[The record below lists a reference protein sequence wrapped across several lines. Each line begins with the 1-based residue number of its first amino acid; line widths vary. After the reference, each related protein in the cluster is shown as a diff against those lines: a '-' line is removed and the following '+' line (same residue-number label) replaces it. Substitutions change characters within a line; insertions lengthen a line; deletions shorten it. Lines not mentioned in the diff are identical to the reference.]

1 MEQPFGRVRELWSLD
16 MGLGPVEPRFVAIHE
31 RDLHPVVDN
40 EVDVP
45 VVEDG
50 PHAEAAQNGD
60 DEEMVEII
68 EIADD

>member
-1 MEQPFGRVRELWSLD
+1 MEFGYGARSGGTTICGCSRK
-16 MGLGPVEPRFVAIHE
+16 
-31 RDLHPVVDN
+31 DLHPVVDN